1 MNKPGL
7 VHGSELT
14 NQIIALAMRVHS
26 RLGPGLQE
34 HGLQEHAYERCLCHE
49 FERNAVPC
57 ARQVKLPIEY
67 DGFHL
72 DCGYRADIIVA
83 DEIIF
88 EIKSIDR
95 FLSLHKAQQLTYLRT
110 SRHRIGLLMNFNTI
124 SLKDGLQRCV
134 L

>member
-1 MNKPGL
+1 MNKPGP

-14 NQIIALAMRVHS
+14 RQIIALAMRVHS
-26 RLGPGLQE
+26 CLGPGL
-34 HGLQEHAYERCLCHE
+34 LEHAYERCLCHE
-49 FERNAVPC
+49 FERNAVPY
-57 ARQVKLPIEY
+57 ARQVKLPTEY
-67 DGFHL
+67 DGLHL

-83 DEIIF
+83 DEVIL

-95 FLSLHKAQQLTYLRT
+95 ILALHKAQLLTYLRI

>member
-26 RLGPGLQE
+26 RLGPGL
-34 HGLQEHAYERCLCHE
+34 LEHAYERCLCHE
-49 FERNAVPC
+49 FERNAVPY

-67 DGFHL
+67 DGLHL

-83 DEIIF
+83 DEIIL

-95 FLSLHKAQQLTYLRT
+95 ILALHKAQLLTYLRI